1 VVIKAGTDLR
11 AEDLLR
17 FCKERLSAYKVPKSV
32 EFRSSL
38 PHTDVGK
45 VNKVKLK
52 EIILAEA
59 KA

>member
-1 VVIKAGTDLR
+1 
-11 AEDLLR
+11 
-17 FCKERLSAYKVPKSV
+17 VPKSV

-52 EIILAEA
+52 EIILSEA
-59 KA
+59 GTPNYVRA